1 MRRALFAFSLLFA
14 SPLAAQESPEAFVA
28 GFGKPGLSA
37 GVRAAVAAHPG
48 LSGAPKPNFRSLSY
62 DRIGSS
68 ENRLDLHGHE
78 NGITSIEQV
87 LGSVAGQAERDFAV
101 ALGGLLFLA
110 RTDEP
115 RVADLA
121 DRATWI
127 ARIEGADGTLF
138 PLAAGNTLTV
148 RYVLQ
153 EGWYFPGARANLA
166 QRFGRWSVEESFEVA
181 GPSDDCPGLDLRR
194 DCKGFTIV
202 TRCKAEGR
210 MVQQGRDI
218 AAPPLWFCLPRAERH
233 YSSELGWSWHPAIGN
248 PRQVGAVGR

>member
-1 MRRALFAFSLLFA
+1 MRRALLAFSLLF
-14 SPLAAQESPEAFVA
+14 SGPLAAQESPPAFVA
-28 GFGKPGLSA
+28 GFGKPGLPA
-37 GVRAAVAAHPG
+37 QVRDFVGAHPG
-48 LSGAPKPNFRSLSY
+48 LSGAPKPNFVTLSY

-68 ENRLDLHGHE
+68 ENRLDLKGHE
-78 NGITSIEQV
+78 LGITSIEQV
-87 LGSVAGQAERDFAV
+87 LGSVAGQAARNFAV

-127 ARIEGADGTLF
+127 ARIESAQGALF
-138 PLAAGNTLTV
+138 PLATGNAPTV

-153 EGWYFPGARANLA
+153 EGWYFPGSRPNLA
-166 QRFGRWSVEESFEVA
+166 QRFGRWTVEETFAVA
-181 GPSDDCPGLDLRR
+181 GPSDECPGLDLRR

-218 AAPPLWFCLPRAERH
+218 AAPPLRFCLPRAERH
-233 YSSELGWSWHPAIGN
+233 YSSELGWSWHPAVGN
-248 PRQVGAVGR
+248 PRQVGQAGR